1 MHTHEKGE
9 KSYILVMLHETT
21 WCQVYFLVP
30 IFLEIQQPNY
40 MPNYQI
46 KTFRFGMLLGT
57 TSITG
62 EKRIQSDDS
71 DEY

>member
-9 KSYILVMLHETT
+9 KSYILVMLHEMT

-40 MPNYQI
+40 TPNYQI
-46 KTFRFGMLLGT
+46 KTFRCGMLLGT
-57 TSITG
+57 TSITS
-62 EKRIQSDDS
+62 EKENSK
-71 DEY
+71 